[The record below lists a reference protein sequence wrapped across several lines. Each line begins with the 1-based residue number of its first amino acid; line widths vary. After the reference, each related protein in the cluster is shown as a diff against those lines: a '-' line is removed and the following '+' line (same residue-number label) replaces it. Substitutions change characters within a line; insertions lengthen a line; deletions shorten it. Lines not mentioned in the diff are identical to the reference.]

1 MSTVEGQKFKP
12 ITTKTFRKLPEIAA
26 HLNEDEQFAIDVVSH
41 VLPFRTN
48 NYVVSEL
55 IEWEN
60 YKKDPAFALTF
71 PQAAMLMPQDYE
83 EMADAVISGDK
94 NRIQQTATD
103 IRNKLNPHP
112 AGQMAHNVPFY
123 KGKFIHG
130 MQHKYR
136 ETVLF
141 FPSQGQTCHAY
152 CTYCFRWAQF
162 IGDDQ
167 LKFASQQADLLAEYI
182 ASKPDVTD
190 ILFTGG
196 DPMIMRTSNI
206 ATYIRGILDIPHLR
220 NIRIGTKVLA
230 YWPYRFLT
238 DSDSKE
244 LIDLFKEVIKAGKHL
259 TFMAHFTHPGELKTQ
274 GVADAIHLLRDLG
287 IEIRTQSPVMT
298 HINDDADA
306 WAAMWRQQVQMGMIP
321 YYMFVARD
329 TGAQHYFGIPL
340 VRAADIFRN
349 AYKQVSGLARTV
361 RGPSMSCDP
370 GKVRVSGVVTINGE
384 KVIALE
390 ALQGRNPDWIGRPFY
405 AQYDEKATW
414 MNDLKPA
421 FNKEKFFYED
431 ELAQMYED
439 DLKKAGY

>member
-1 MSTVEGQKFKP
+1 MSIVESQKFKP
-12 ITTKTFRKLPEIAA
+12 ITTKTFRNLPEVAA

-60 YKKDPAFALTF
+60 YKKDPIFALTF
-71 PQAAMLMPQDYE
+71 PQAEMLMPQDYE
-83 EMADAVISGDK
+83 EMADAVTSGDK
-94 NRIQQTATD
+94 NRIQQTATG

-123 KGKFIHG
+123 KGEFIHG

-162 IGDDQ
+162 IGDNQ
-167 LKFASQQADLLAEYI
+167 LKFASQQAGLLAEYI

-230 YWPYRFLT
+230 YWPHRFLT

-259 TFMAHFTHPGELKTQ
+259 TFMAHFTHPQELKTQ

-287 IEIRTQSPVMT
+287 AEIRTQSPVMT

-306 WAAMWRQQVQMGMIP
+306 WAAMWRQQVHMGMIP

-390 ALQGRNPDWIGRPFY
+390 ALQGRNPDWVSRPFY

-414 MNDLKPA
+414 MSDLKPA
-421 FNKEKFFYED
+421 FSKEKFFYED

-439 DLKKAGY
+439 DLKKAAH